1 MTRGR
6 EDGFTLL
13 ELLLVT
19 GLIVVIGGATVP
31 TVAEGMKRFALT
43 SASQQVASTV
53 RAARYQAV
61 GRNTTLR
68 VRFDYPSDGQYQILD
83 NMDAEVGPIRFLPQ
97 GASFESIS
105 GDIEINSSGRVT
117 ALAGALPVTIVVTNT
132 EGATRTLSVAG
143 SGRVEL
149 P

>member
-1 MTRGR
+1 MTRSR

-19 GLIVVIGGATVP
+19 GLMLVIGAATVP
-31 TVAEGMKRFALT
+31 TIAQGMKRFALT

-83 NMDAEVGPIRFLPQ
+83 DMDAEVGPVKFLPQ
-97 GASFESIS
+97 GASFDSIS
-105 GDIEINSSGRVT
+105 GDIRINSSGRVT
-117 ALAGALPVTIVVTNT
+117 ALAGSLPVAIVVANT
-132 EGATRTLSVAG
+132 DGDTRTISISG
-143 SGRVEL
+143 GGRVEL
-149 P
+149 Q